1 MKVILLQDVP
11 KIGKKGEVKTV
22 ADGYARNFLIP
33 KGLVKEATEGTLKHS
48 QSIAQIRKDHQDKMQ
63 QKSQEKLDRLTK
75 EFFTIYAKAG
85 EGKKL
90 YGSITNADIAQELEK
105 VLEEPVDKRCISLS
119 APIKEMGVYEVG
131 VKFSGGVRGVLKIKV
146 EKTP

>member
-1 MKVILLQDVP
+1 MKVILLQEVQ

-22 ADGYARNFLIP
+22 SDGYARNFLIP
-33 KGLVKEATEGTLKHS
+33 RGLAEEATEGTLKHS
-48 QSIAQIRKDHQDKMQ
+48 QSILQIRKDHQDKLQ
-63 QKSQEKLDRLTK
+63 QKSQEKLDRLMK
-75 EFFTIYAKAG
+75 DFFTIYVKAG

-105 VLEEPVDKRCISLS
+105 ALEEPVDKRCISLS
-119 APIKEMGVYEVG
+119 TPIKEIGVYEVG
-131 VKFSGGVRGVLKIKV
+131 VKFPGGVKGMLKIKI